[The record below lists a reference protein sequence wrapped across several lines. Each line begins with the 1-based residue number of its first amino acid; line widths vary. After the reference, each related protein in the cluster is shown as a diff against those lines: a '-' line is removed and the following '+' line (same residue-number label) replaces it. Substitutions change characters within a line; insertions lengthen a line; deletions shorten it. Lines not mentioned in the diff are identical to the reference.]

1 MNNEPFDLEKLDNF
15 EFDQNELDFILINL
29 FDLAK
34 DTININNMYMNNLV
48 ILIYFKKNY
57 IIFDMLT
64 VPNY

>member
-1 MNNEPFDLEKLDNF
+1 MNNDPFDLEKLDNF

-48 ILIYFKKNY
+48 ILIYFKK
-57 IIFDMLT
+57 I
-64 VPNY
+64 